1 MQRKFIW
8 EQLRNDFLIW
18 KAALGIFQVFGVLI
32 SQYITKK
39 LPLQRSS
46 VGSVCLLWTPPRK
59 EVFKSLF
66 FRRWRFF
73 SQISCKLSVLLV
85 VQPQNS
91 SLQGLCPDQLTQWV
105 QSVRAAIQRC
115 SSSQD
120 WMGEHCKEGWPSGVN
135 FSSQVRWWF
144 LFRKTQSQ
152 GLVWECVCEKL
163 KLSHGLCIR
172 IATLSMSPCAVKIQW
187 CYFW

>member
-46 VGSVCLLWTPPRK
+46 VGSVCLLWTPPWK

-73 SQISCKLSVLLV
+73 SQISCRLPVPLV
-85 VQPQNS
+85 VQPQNC
-91 SLQGLCPDQLTQWV
+91 SLQGLCPDQLTQGV
-105 QSVRAAIQRC
+105 HSVRAATPRC
-115 SSSQD
+115 CQGL
-120 WMGEHCKEGWPSGVN
+120 MGEHCKEGWASGMN
-135 FSSQVRWWF
+135 FSSWVRWCF
-144 LFRKTQSQ
+144 LFRETQSQ

-172 IATLSMSPCAVKIQW
+172 IATLGMSPCAVKIQW